1 MGQIH
6 APFSTSP
13 TSTADDAP
21 DADPPR
27 VKETSAIGGG
37 GPGSTPSEEEE
48 EEEEEEEAS
57 RELEPRGRSAGE
69 GNRRR

>member
-37 GPGSTPSEEEE
+37 GPGSTTSEEE

-57 RELEPRGRSAGE
+57 RELEPRGRSAGD
-69 GNRRR
+69 GDRRR

>member
-37 GPGSTPSEEEE
+37 GPGSTTSEEE

-69 GNRRR
+69 GDLRR

>member
-37 GPGSTPSEEEE
+37 GPGSTTSEEE

-69 GNRRR
+69 GDRRR